1 MSQQIIQLARQEYT
15 DRIARVQ
22 EGMRRKGLD
31 LLIAH
36 ACECESATV
45 RYLTNFWAVF
55 DFVGV
60 LVPATGKPILLT
72 GGPESYDFAVK
83 FAQIDDVRVHPMYVE
98 TCAPEWDKP
107 TSAWNYEMIL
117 DELRDRMPI
126 RRIGIANVNTI
137 PHVIYA
143 DIERGAKG
151 AEIVPAEDVILDER
165 VIKSEGEIAL
175 LKEGYRI
182 TEEALKQTV
191 GMIRPGVRERE
202 LLAHWKAQA
211 FEMGAEGF
219 GYPCWVTSGPSTY
232 QSLCKSTDRMIEGNE
247 MVQFSVGAKYNG
259 YCGNI
264 GRVAVLG
271 KLPQKHMDMI
281 RIAGDCLD
289 ETIATMRPGVAFAE
303 VYDKFQA
310 RLNRHGFGG
319 LSLYG
324 PAHST
329 GLQECEAP
337 WVDNRS
343 GKVLQP
349 NMVFNIDIWIAD
361 DRYGVRLEDGVL
373 ITQTGLEE
381 LTTWHRD
388 VITID

>member
-1 MSQQIIQLARQEYT
+1 MNRPVMQLKREEY
-15 DRIARVQ
+15 DARIARVQ
-22 EGMRRKGLD
+22 AAMREKGID
-31 LLIAH
+31 LLVTH
-36 ACECESATV
+36 ACECESASV

-60 LVPATGKPILLT
+60 LVPAEGKPILLT
-72 GGPESYDFAVK
+72 GGPESYDFAVQ

-107 TSAWNYEMIL
+107 THPWSYAMIL
-117 DELRDRMPI
+117 DELRQRIDV
-126 RRIGIANVNTI
+126 RRIGIANVNTL
-137 PHVIYA
+137 PHVIWA
-143 DIERGAKG
+143 DIEKGARG
-151 AEIVPAEDVILDER
+151 AEIVPCEDIILDLR
-165 VIKSEGEIAL
+165 AVKSPGEIAL

-182 TEEALKQTV
+182 TEEALRKTAE
-191 GMIRPGVRERE
+191 MIRPGVRECE
-202 LLAHWKAQA
+202 LLARWKALA
-211 FEMGAEGF
+211 FEIGAEGF

-232 QSLCKSTDRMIEGNE
+232 QSLCKSTDRVLAGDE

-264 GRVAVLG
+264 GRVAVIG
-271 KLPQKHMDMI
+271 KLPERHMDMI
-281 RIAGDCLD
+281 RIARECLD
-289 ETIATMRPGVAFAE
+289 ETLETMRPGVAFSA
-303 VYDKFQA
+303 VYDRFQK
-310 RLNRHGFGG
+310 RLNRYGFGG

-337 WVDNRS
+337 WVDNRTAR
-343 GKVLQP
+343 VLEANQ
-349 NMVFNIDIWIAD
+349 VFNIDIWIAD

-373 ITQTGLEE
+373 ITPDGLEE

-388 VITID
+388 ILCVD

>member
-1 MSQQIIQLARQEYT
+1 MTEPILQLKREEY
-15 DRIARVQ
+15 DLRIRRVQ
-22 EGMRRKGLD
+22 EKMREKGID
-31 LLIAH
+31 LLVAH

-60 LVPATGKPILLT
+60 LVPAQGKPILLT

-107 TSAWNYEMIL
+107 TNPYSYPRIL
-117 DELRDRMPI
+117 DELRERMPI
-126 RRIGIANVNTI
+126 RKIGIANVNTL

-143 DIERGAKG
+143 DIEAGAGG
-151 AEIVPAEDVILDER
+151 AAIVPCEDIILDLR
-165 VIKSEGEIAL
+165 SVKTPGEIAL

-191 GMIRPGVRERE
+191 PLIQPGARERD
-202 LLAHWKAQA
+202 LLARWKALA

-232 QSLCKSTDRMIEGNE
+232 QSLCKSTDRPLAGNE

-271 KLPQKHMDMI
+271 KLPDKHMDMI
-281 RIAGDCLD
+281 RIARDCLD
-289 ETIATMRPGVAFAE
+289 EAIESMRPGVPFAH
-303 VYDKFQA
+303 VYDLFQK
-310 RLNRHGFGG
+310 RLERHGFGG

-337 WVDNRS
+337 WVDNRTQR
-343 GKVLQP
+343 VLLP

-373 ITQTGLEE
+373 ITETGLEE

-388 VITID
+388 IIRID

>member
-1 MSQQIIQLARQEYT
+1 MSQSIMQLKREEY
-15 DRIARVQ
+15 DRRVARVQ
-22 EGMRRKGLD
+22 EKMREKGID
-31 LLIAH
+31 LLVTH

-60 LVPATGKPILLT
+60 LVPAEGKPILLT

-107 TSAWNYEMIL
+107 THPFDYPAIL
-117 DELRDRMPI
+117 DELRERMPI
-126 RRIGIANVNTI
+126 RKIGIANVNTL

-151 AEIVPAEDVILDER
+151 AEIVPCEDIILDLR
-165 VIKSEGEIAL
+165 AVKSPGEIAL

-182 TEEALKQTV
+182 TEAAIRQTSE
-191 GMIRPGVRERE
+191 MIRPGVTERQ
-202 LLAHWKAQA
+202 LLARWKALA

-232 QSLCKSTDRMIEGNE
+232 QSLCKSTDRALVGDE

-271 KLPQKHMDMI
+271 KLPEKHMDMI
-281 RIAGDCLD
+281 RIARESLD
-289 ETIATMRPGVAFAE
+289 EAIETMGPGVPFAT
-303 VYDKFQA
+303 VYDKFQK
-310 RLNRHGFGG
+310 RLDRYGFGG

-337 WVDNRS
+337 WVDNRT
-343 GKVLQP
+343 GRVLQP

-373 ITQTGLEE
+373 ITEQGIEE

-388 VITID
+388 IIRID

>member
-1 MSQQIIQLARQEYT
+1 MSTQIMQLPRSEYT

-22 EGMRRKGLD
+22 AGMKKAGID

-60 LVPATGKPILLT
+60 LVPAVGAPILLT
-72 GGPESYDFAVK
+72 GGPESYDFSVQ

-107 TSAWNYEMIL
+107 TNPWDYTMIL
-117 DELRDRMPI
+117 NELRERMPI
-126 RRIGIANVNTI
+126 RKIGIANVNTI

-143 DIERGAKG
+143 DIEHGANG
-151 AEIVPAEDVILDER
+151 AEIVPAEDIILNER
-165 VIKSEGEIAL
+165 MIKSEGEIAL

-182 TEEALKQTV
+182 TEEALKKTV
-191 GMIRPGVRERE
+191 EMIRPGVRERE
-202 LLAHWKAQA
+202 LLSHWKALA

-219 GYPCWVTSGPSTY
+219 GYPCWVTSGPNTY
-232 QSLCKSTDRMIEGNE
+232 QSLCKATDRALEGNE

-271 KLPQKHMDMI
+271 KIPDRHMDMI
-281 RIAGDCLD
+281 KIAGDALD
-289 ETIATMRPGVAFAE
+289 ETIETMKPGVAFAE

-343 GKVLQP
+343 GKILEP
-349 NMVFNIDIWIAD
+349 NMVFNIDIWLAD
-361 DRYGVRLEDGVL
+361 DKYGVRLEDGIL
-373 ITQTGLEE
+373 ITKSGIEE

-388 VITID
+388 IIRID

>member
-22 EGMRRKGLD
+22 KGMRRKGLD

-72 GGPESYDFAVK
+72 GGPESYDFAVQ

>member
-1 MSQQIIQLARQEYT
+1 MTEPILQLKREEY
-15 DRIARVQ
+15 DLRIRRVQ
-22 EGMRRKGLD
+22 EKMREKGID
-31 LLIAH
+31 LLVAH

-60 LVPATGKPILLT
+60 LVPAQGKPILLT

-107 TSAWNYEMIL
+107 TNPYSYPRIL
-117 DELRDRMPI
+117 DELRERMPI
-126 RRIGIANVNTI
+126 RKIGIANVNTL

-143 DIERGAKG
+143 DIEAGAKG
-151 AEIVPAEDVILDER
+151 AEIVPCEDIILDLR
-165 VIKSEGEIAL
+165 SVKTPGEIAL

-191 GMIRPGVRERE
+191 PLIRPGARERD
-202 LLAHWKAQA
+202 LLARWKALA

-232 QSLCKSTDRMIEGNE
+232 QSLCKSTDRQLAGNE

-271 KLPQKHMDMI
+271 KLPDKHMDMI
-281 RIAGDCLD
+281 RIARDCLD
-289 ETIATMRPGVAFAE
+289 EAIESMRPGVPFAH
-303 VYDKFQA
+303 VYDLFQK
-310 RLNRHGFGG
+310 RLERHGFGG

-337 WVDNRS
+337 WVDNRTQR
-343 GKVLQP
+343 VLLP

-373 ITQTGLEE
+373 ITETGLEE

-388 VITID
+388 IIRID

>member
-1 MSQQIIQLARQEYT
+1 MNKPIMQLKLEEY
-15 DRIARVQ
+15 DARIASVQ
-22 EGMRRKGLD
+22 ASMREKGID
-31 LLIAH
+31 LLVTH
-36 ACECESATV
+36 ACECESASV

-60 LVPATGKPILLT
+60 LVPVEGKPILLT

-107 TSAWNYEMIL
+107 THPWSYAMIL
-117 DELRDRMPI
+117 DELRQRLDV
-126 RRIGIANVNTI
+126 RRIGIANVNTL
-137 PHVIYA
+137 PHVIWA
-143 DIERGAKG
+143 DIEKGARG
-151 AEIVPAEDVILDER
+151 AEIVPCEDIILDCR
-165 VIKSEGEIAL
+165 AVKSPGEIAL

-182 TEEALKQTV
+182 TEEALKQTAE
-191 GMIRPGVRERE
+191 MIRPGVRECE
-202 LLAHWKAQA
+202 LLARWKALA

-219 GYPCWVTSGPSTY
+219 GYPCWVTSGPSSY
-232 QSLCKSTDRMIEGNE
+232 QSLCKSTDRALEGNE

-271 KLPQKHMDMI
+271 KLPERHMDMI
-281 RIAGDCLD
+281 RIARECLD
-289 ETIATMRPGVAFAE
+289 ETLETMRPGVAFAA
-303 VYDKFQA
+303 VYDRFQK
-310 RLNRHGFGG
+310 RLNRYGFGG

-329 GLQECEAP
+329 GLLECEAP
-337 WVDNRS
+337 WVDNRTS
-343 GKVLQP
+343 RVLMP
-349 NMVFNIDIWIAD
+349 NQVFNIDIWIAD
-361 DRYGVRLEDGVL
+361 NRYGVRLEDGVL
-373 ITQTGLEE
+373 ITRDGLEE

-388 VITID
+388 ILRVD

>member
-1 MSQQIIQLARQEYT
+1 MNKQIGRLPRAEY
-15 DRIARVQ
+15 DLRIRRVQ
-22 EGMRRKGLD
+22 QRMAQDGID
-31 LLIAH
+31 LLVAH

-45 RYLTNFWAVF
+45 RYLTDFWAVF

-60 LVPATGKPILLT
+60 LVPVEGKPILLT
-72 GGPESYDFAVK
+72 GGPESYDFAVQ

-107 TSAWNYEMIL
+107 TEAWSYEAIL
-117 DELRDRMPI
+117 DQLRERMPV
-126 RRIGIANVNTI
+126 RKIGVANVNTI

-143 DIERGAKG
+143 DLEKGAKG
-151 AEIVPAEDVILDER
+151 AQIVPAEQIVLDLR
-165 VIKSEGEIAL
+165 AYKSEGEIEL
-175 LKEGYRI
+175 LREGYRI
-182 TEEALKQTV
+182 TEAALQKAVEMLQ
-191 GMIRPGVRERE
+191 PGVRERE
-202 LLAHWKAQA
+202 LLARWKAQVL
-211 FEMGAEGF
+211 EMGAEGF
-219 GYPCWVTSGPSTY
+219 GYPCWVTSGETTY
-232 QSLCKSTDRMIEGNE
+232 QSLCKSTDRQIGTNE

-271 KLPQKHMDMI
+271 KLPQRHMDMI
-281 RIAGDCLD
+281 QIAGECLE
-289 ETIATMRPGVAFAE
+289 ETIAAMAPGVPFAQ

-310 RLNRHGFGG
+310 RLSRYGFAG

-337 WVDNRS
+337 WVDNRTS
-343 GKVLQP
+343 RVLEP

-373 ITQTGLEE
+373 VTQQGLEQ
-381 LTTWHRD
+381 LTTWHRG
-388 VITID
+388 VIQIA

>member
-1 MSQQIIQLARQEYT
+1 MSQSIMQLKREEY
-15 DRIARVQ
+15 DRRVARVQ
-22 EGMRRKGLD
+22 EKMREKGID
-31 LLIAH
+31 LLVTH
-36 ACECESATV
+36 ACECDSATV

-60 LVPATGKPILLT
+60 LIPAEGKPILLT

-107 TSAWNYEMIL
+107 THPFDYPAIL
-117 DELRDRMPI
+117 DELRERMPI
-126 RRIGIANVNTI
+126 RKIGIANVNTL

-151 AEIVPAEDVILDER
+151 AEIVPCEDIILDLR
-165 VIKSEGEIAL
+165 AVKSPGEIAL

-182 TEEALKQTV
+182 TEAAIRQTSE
-191 GMIRPGVRERE
+191 MIRPGVTERE
-202 LLAHWKAQA
+202 LLARWKALA

-232 QSLCKSTDRMIEGNE
+232 QSLCKSTDRALVGDE

-271 KLPQKHMDMI
+271 KLPEKHMDMI
-281 RIAGDCLD
+281 RIARESLD
-289 ETIATMRPGVAFAE
+289 EAIETMGPGVPFAT
-303 VYDKFQA
+303 VYDKFQK
-310 RLNRHGFGG
+310 RLDRYGFGG

-337 WVDNRS
+337 WVDNRT
-343 GKVLQP
+343 GRVLQP

-373 ITQTGLEE
+373 ITEQGIEE

-388 VITID
+388 IIRID

>member
-303 VYDKFQA
+303 VYDKFQV
-310 RLNRHGFGG
+310 RLNRYGFGG

>member
-1 MSQQIIQLARQEYT
+1 MNKSIMKLDRAEY
-15 DRIARVQ
+15 DARIARVQ
-22 EGMRRKGLD
+22 EGMRKAGID
-31 LLIAH
+31 LLVTH

-60 LVPATGKPILLT
+60 LVPVEGDPILLT
-72 GGPESYDFAVK
+72 GGPESYDFAVQ
-83 FAQIDDVRVHPMYVE
+83 FAQIGDVRVHPMYVE

-107 TSAWNYEMIL
+107 TNPWDYTMIL
-117 DELRDRMPI
+117 DELRKRMPI
-126 RRIGIANVNTI
+126 RKIGIANVNTI

-143 DIERGAKG
+143 DIERAAKG
-151 AEIVPAEDVILDER
+151 AEIVPAEEIVLDAR
-165 VIKSEGEIAL
+165 LIKSDGEIKL

-191 GMIRPGVRERE
+191 ELIKPGVTERE
-202 LLAHWKAQA
+202 LLARWKALA

-219 GYPCWVTSGPSTY
+219 GYPCWVTSGPNTY
-232 QSLCKSTDRMIEGNE
+232 QSLCKSTDRALVGDE

-271 KLPQKHMDMI
+271 KLPERHMDMI
-281 RIAGDCLD
+281 RIAGECLD

-303 VYDKFQA
+303 VYDKFQT
-310 RLNRHGFGG
+310 RLNKYGFGG

-324 PAHST
+324 PAHGT

-337 WVDNRS
+337 WVDNRT
-343 GKVLQP
+343 GRVLEP

-361 DRYGVRLEDGVL
+361 DQYGVRLEDGVL
-373 ITQTGLEE
+373 ITKTGLEE

-388 VITID
+388 IIHID

>member
-1 MSQQIIQLARQEYT
+1 MGKQIKRLPREEYNQ
-15 DRIARVQ
+15 RICRVQ
-22 EGMRRKGLD
+22 ERMAQEGID
-31 LLIAH
+31 LLVAH

-45 RYLTNFWAVF
+45 RYLTDFWAVF

-60 LVPATGKPILLT
+60 LVPVEGKPILLT

-107 TSAWNYEMIL
+107 TDPWSYERIL
-117 DELRDRMPI
+117 DEI
-126 RRIGIANVNTI
+126 RERIPVRKIGIANVNTI

-143 DIERGAKG
+143 DIEKGARGAQ
-151 AEIVPAEDVILDER
+151 IVPTEDIILDLR
-165 VIKSEGEIAL
+165 AYKSEGEIEL

-182 TEEALKQTV
+182 TEEALKKT
-191 GMIRPGVRERE
+191 MEILRPGVRERE
-202 LLAHWKAQA
+202 LLARWKAIS

-232 QSLCKSTDRMIEGNE
+232 QSLCKSTDREIGENE
-247 MVQFSVGAKYNG
+247 MVQFSVGAKYSG

-271 KLPQKHMDMI
+271 KLPQRHMDMI
-281 RIAGDCLD
+281 KIAGECLE
-289 ETIATMRPGVAFAE
+289 ETIATMGPGVPFAQ

-310 RLNRHGFGG
+310 RLTRYGFGG

-337 WVDNRS
+337 WVDNRT
-343 GKVLQP
+343 GRVLKP

-373 ITQTGLEE
+373 VTETGLEQ

-388 VITID
+388 VITIA

>member
-1 MSQQIIQLARQEYT
+1 MSKPIMQLKHEEY
-15 DRIARVQ
+15 DARIARVQ
-22 EGMRRKGLD
+22 QKMREKGVD
-31 LLIAH
+31 LLVSH

-60 LVPATGKPILLT
+60 LVPAEGKPILLT

-107 TSAWNYEMIL
+107 THPWSYRMIL
-117 DELRDRMPI
+117 DELRERMPI
-126 RRIGIANVNTI
+126 RKIGIANVNTI

-143 DIERGAKG
+143 DIEKGAEG
-151 AEIVPAEDVILDER
+151 AEIVPCEDIILDLR
-165 VIKSEGEIAL
+165 SVKTEGEIEL
-175 LKEGYRI
+175 LREGYRI
-182 TEEALKQTV
+182 TEEALKKTAEL
-191 GMIRPGVRERE
+191 IRPGVRERD
-202 LLAHWKAQA
+202 LLNHWKALA
-211 FEMGAEGF
+211 YEMGAEGF
-219 GYPCWVTSGPSTY
+219 GYPCWVTSGSSTY
-232 QSLCKSTDRMIEGNE
+232 QSLCKSTDRELQGDE

-271 KLPQKHMDMI
+271 KLPQRHMDMI
-281 RIAGDCLD
+281 NIARECLD
-289 ETIATMRPGVAFAE
+289 ETIETMRPGVPFAE
-303 VYDKFQA
+303 VYDRFQK
-310 RLNRHGFGG
+310 RLNRYGFGG

-337 WVDNRS
+337 WVDNRT
-343 GKVLQP
+343 GRVLEP
-349 NMVFNIDIWIAD
+349 NQVFNIDIWIAD

-373 ITQTGLEE
+373 ITKSGLEE

-388 VITID
+388 IIRID

>member
-1 MSQQIIQLARQEYT
+1 MSKPIIQLPREEY
-15 DRIARVQ
+15 DRRIQNVQ
-22 EGMRRKGLD
+22 AAMHKRGID
-31 LLIAH
+31 LLVAH

-60 LVPATGKPILLT
+60 LVPAQGAPILLT
-72 GGPESYDFAVK
+72 GGPESYDFAK
-83 FAQIDDVRVHPMYVE
+83 QFAQIDDVRVHPMYVE

-107 TSAWNYEMIL
+107 THAWNYKMIL
-117 DELRDRMPI
+117 DELRERFPI
-126 RRIGIANVNTI
+126 RTIGIANVNTI

-143 DIERGAKG
+143 DIEAGAEGAK
-151 AEIVPAEDVILDER
+151 IVEAEDIILTLR
-165 VIKSEGEIAL
+165 QHKSEGEIRL
-175 LKEGYRI
+175 LREGFRI

-191 GMIRPGVRERE
+191 QMLKPGVRERD
-202 LLAHWKAQA
+202 LLNHWKALSY
-211 FEMGAEGF
+211 EMGAEGF
-219 GYPCWVTSGPSTY
+219 GYPCWVTGGKATY
-232 QSLCKSTDRMIEGNE
+232 QSLCKSTDREIGLNE

-271 KLPQKHMDMI
+271 KLPQRHMDMI
-281 RIAGDCLD
+281 RIAGECLE
-289 ETIATMRPGVAFAE
+289 ETLSIMKPGVPFAAAYDAFQ
-303 VYDKFQA
+303 K
-310 RLNRHGFGG
+310 RLNHYGFGG

-324 PAHST
+324 PAHGT

-337 WVDNRS
+337 WVDNRTQR
-343 GKVLQP
+343 VMEP

-361 DRYGVRLEDGVL
+361 NQYGVRLEDGVL
-373 ITQTGLEE
+373 ITETGMEP

-388 VITID
+388 ILQID

>member
-1 MSQQIIQLARQEYT
+1 MNRPVMQLKREEY
-15 DRIARVQ
+15 DARIARVQ
-22 EGMRRKGLD
+22 AAMREKGID
-31 LLIAH
+31 LLVTH
-36 ACECESATV
+36 ACECESASV

-60 LVPATGKPILLT
+60 LVPAEGKPILLT
-72 GGPESYDFAVK
+72 GGPESYDFAVQ

-107 TSAWNYEMIL
+107 THPWSYAMIL
-117 DELRDRMPI
+117 DELRQRIDV
-126 RRIGIANVNTI
+126 RRIGIANVNTL
-137 PHVIYA
+137 PHVIWA
-143 DIERGAKG
+143 DIEKGARG
-151 AEIVPAEDVILDER
+151 AEIVPCEDIILDLR
-165 VIKSEGEIAL
+165 TVKSPGEIAL

-182 TEEALKQTV
+182 TEEALRKTAE
-191 GMIRPGVRERE
+191 MIRPGVRECE
-202 LLAHWKAQA
+202 LLARWKALA
-211 FEMGAEGF
+211 FEIGAEGF

-232 QSLCKSTDRMIEGNE
+232 QSLCKSTDRVLAGDE

-264 GRVAVLG
+264 GRVAVIG
-271 KLPQKHMDMI
+271 KLPERHMDMI
-281 RIAGDCLD
+281 RIARECLD
-289 ETIATMRPGVAFAE
+289 ETLETMRPGVAFSA
-303 VYDKFQA
+303 VYDRFQK
-310 RLNRHGFGG
+310 RLNRYGFGG

-337 WVDNRS
+337 WVDNRTAR
-343 GKVLQP
+343 VLEANQ
-349 NMVFNIDIWIAD
+349 VFNIDIWIAD

-373 ITQTGLEE
+373 ITPDGLEE

-388 VITID
+388 ILCVD

>member
-1 MSQQIIQLARQEYT
+1 MSKQIMQLPREEY
-15 DRIARVQ
+15 DRRIARVQ
-22 EGMRRKGLD
+22 ARMKAQGID

-60 LVPATGKPILLT
+60 LVPAEGKPILLT
-72 GGPESYDFAVK
+72 GGPESYDFSVQ

-107 TSAWNYEMIL
+107 VNAYDYTMIFE
-117 DELRDRMPI
+117 ELRQRMPI
-126 RRIGIANVNTI
+126 RRVGIANVNTI

-143 DIERGAKG
+143 DIEKGANG
-151 AEIVPAEDVILDER
+151 AEIVPAEDIILEER
-165 VIKSEGEIAL
+165 TVKSEGEIAL
-175 LKEGYRI
+175 LKEGFRI

-191 GMIRPGVRERE
+191 EQLKPGVRERE
-202 LLAHWKAQA
+202 LLNHWKALSY
-211 FEMGAEGF
+211 EMGAEGF
-219 GYPCWVTSGPSTY
+219 GYPCWVTSGPNTF
-232 QSLCKSTDRMIEGNE
+232 QSLCKSTDRQIGMNE

-271 KLPQKHMDMI
+271 KLPQVHEDMI
-281 RIAGDCLD
+281 RIAGECLD
-289 ETIATMRPGVAFAE
+289 ETIESMRPGVAFAE
-303 VYDKFQA
+303 VYDKFQK
-310 RLNRHGFGG
+310 RLNKYGFGG

-337 WVDNRS
+337 WVDNRTS
-343 GKVLQP
+343 RVLQP

-361 DRYGVRLEDGVL
+361 NKYGVRLEDGVL
-373 ITQTGLEE
+373 ITENGLEE

-388 VITID
+388 IIHID

>member
-15 DRIARVQ
+15 DRIARIQ

>member
-1 MSQQIIQLARQEYT
+1 MQLSRQEY
-15 DRIARVQ
+15 DLRIARVQ
-22 EGMRRKGLD
+22 EGMRAAGID
-31 LLIAH
+31 LLVAH

-60 LVPATGKPILLT
+60 LVPAEGKPILLT
-72 GGPESYDFAVK
+72 GGPESYDFAVQ

-107 TSAWNYEMIL
+107 TNPWNYEMIL
-117 DELRDRMPI
+117 NELRERMPI
-126 RRIGIANVNTI
+126 RKIGIANVNTI

-143 DIERGAKG
+143 DIERGAQG
-151 AEIVPAEDVILDER
+151 AEIVPAEEIILNER
-165 VIKSEGEIAL
+165 VIKSDGEIAL

-191 GMIRPGVRERE
+191 ERIRPGVRERE
-202 LLAHWKAQA
+202 LLAHWKALA

-232 QSLCKSTDRMIEGNE
+232 QSLCKSTDRALEGNE

-271 KLPQKHMDMI
+271 KLPQRHMDMI
-281 RIAGDCLD
+281 RIAGECLD

-303 VYDKFQA
+303 VYDKFQL
-310 RLNRHGFGG
+310 RLNKYGFGG

-343 GKVLQP
+343 GRILEP

-361 DRYGVRLEDGVL
+361 DKYGVRLEDGVL
-373 ITQTGLEE
+373 ITKTGLEE

-388 VITID
+388 IIQID